1 MKIGYFSRERAEVKQ
16 SFLLAGFVACLF
28 AVAPVSDAA
37 PAGYFVWK
45 SKTSDA
51 QLCAQTSPGE
61 FWEKTTGPYKDPQCE
76 KLTSAKAPPPPLI
89 ILVPV
94 VKTR

>member
-1 MKIGYFSRERAEVKQ
+1 MKIGYFSRKRAEVKP
-16 SFLLAGFVACLF
+16 SFLLAGIATCLF
-28 AVAPVSDAA
+28 AVSPMSDAA

-61 FWEKTTGPYKDPQCE
+61 FWEKATGPYKDPQCE
-76 KLTSAKAPPPPLI
+76 KLASAKEPTPPVI

>member
-1 MKIGYFSRERAEVKQ
+1 MTSQITLIMRATTLVVC
-16 SFLLAGFVACLF
+16 LLLQTAHVF
-28 AVAPVSDAA
+28 AA
-37 PAGYFVWK
+37 PAAYYIWK

-61 FWEKTTGPYKDPQCE
+61 FWDKATGPYKDPHCE
-76 KLTSAKAPPPPLI
+76 KPALVNEPAPPVI

-94 VKTR
+94 PIIKVH